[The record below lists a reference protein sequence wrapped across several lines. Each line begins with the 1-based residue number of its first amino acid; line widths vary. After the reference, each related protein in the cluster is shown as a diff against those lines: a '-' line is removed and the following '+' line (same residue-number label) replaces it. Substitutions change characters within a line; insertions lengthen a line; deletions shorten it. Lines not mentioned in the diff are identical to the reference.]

1 LTRGRGPLERNQL
14 WIGNTFCRTCAAAA
28 LRAALCP
35 LKEDFPWE
43 PAASADSRTCPP
55 ALPGLSLR
63 LRSRRTRLS
72 SPLAFLAQFDC
83 ASLAPLDREGLL
95 PKTGL
100 LSFFYELGSQR
111 WGYDPKDAGCAR
123 VYWFDG
129 APLAPAG
136 FPVDLPEDFRLPE
149 LAAELSAGVDAPD
162 FQDACPA
169 LGYDWTANDYRY
181 FDAARRELGLDYPA
195 NLSKLLGWPDIIQN
209 NMTLECELVSRGHY
223 LGGKWESVPLEERD
237 QLRKPSVEGWQL
249 LFQLDTVESG
259 GFELMFGDCGRIY
272 FYIRNEDLA
281 ARRFDRVWLIQQCC

>member
-1 LTRGRGPLERNQL
+1 MRISLSGVTG
-14 WIGNTFCRTCAAAA
+14 
-28 LRAALCP
+28 
-35 LKEDFPWE
+35 
-43 PAASADSRTCPP
+43 DSIVDG
-55 ALPGLSLR
+55 PGLR
-63 LRSRRTRLS
+63 LTI
-72 SPLAFLAQFDC
+72 FTQ
-83 ASLAPLDREGLL
+83 
-95 PKTGL
+95 
-100 LSFFYELGSQR
+100 
-111 WGYDPKDAGCAR
+111 GCLHNCPGCHNPGTH
-123 VYWFDG
+123 D
-129 APLAPAG
+129 PAG
-136 FPVDLPEDFRLPE
+136 GREVSVAE

-223 LGGKWESVPLEERD
+223 LGGRWESVPMEERD

-259 GFELMFGDCGRIY
+259 GFELMFGLFSLPEIFSKWRRIY